1 MTTLHNNNLKLI
13 FFQFCNLLFRN
24 ILVETYRK
32 VKLLYRQIFF
42 FDMLASP
49 EFPNF
54 LNLLH
59 AILGK
64 KKYNQIEYLY
74 YFYGFQSF
82 GNTFKKS
89 PVAW

>member
-42 FDMLASP
+42 FYMLASP
-49 EFPNF
+49 EFPKLF
-54 LNLLH
+54 EF
-59 AILGK
+59 AARYLGK
-64 KKYNQIEYLY
+64 EK
-74 YFYGFQSF
+74 
-82 GNTFKKS
+82 
-89 PVAW
+89 V